1 MEKMMKFEM
10 EILNEYTYSELFLTN
25 EHLKKALFYAK
36 KLKEESMYNG
46 DLLGS
51 VEIEKTIL
59 RIHENFESV
68 ELAMTNKEQ
77 SAFDDRFTLELIS
90 LN

>member
-10 EILNEYTYSELFLTN
+10 EVLNEYTYSELFLTN
-25 EHLKKALFYAK
+25 EYLKKALFYSK
-36 KLKEESMYNG
+36 KLKEEYMYHG
-46 DLLGS
+46 DILSS
-51 VEIEKTIL
+51 VEVEKTIL

-68 ELAMTNKEQ
+68 ELAMTNKEL
-77 SAFDDRFTLELIS
+77 SAFDDRFTLALIS